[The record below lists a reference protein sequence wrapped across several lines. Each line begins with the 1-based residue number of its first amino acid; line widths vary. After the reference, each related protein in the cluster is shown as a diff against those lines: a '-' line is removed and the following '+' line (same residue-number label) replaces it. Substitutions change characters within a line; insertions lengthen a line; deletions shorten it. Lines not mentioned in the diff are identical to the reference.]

1 MVRSSALS
9 CPTVVFLGSR
19 MVREFPCGVFT
30 KNWITSVFSGCGIGA
45 VCGVGREFSVVLSVV
60 ATFLGVGAVFPFG
73 VGFRS

>member
-1 MVRSSALS
+1 MVRSRALS

-19 MVREFPCGVFT
+19 IVREFPLVYFT

-45 VCGVGREFSVVLSVV
+45 VGGICKEFSVVLYVV
-60 ATFLGVGAVFPFG
+60 ASVLRVGAVLPFG